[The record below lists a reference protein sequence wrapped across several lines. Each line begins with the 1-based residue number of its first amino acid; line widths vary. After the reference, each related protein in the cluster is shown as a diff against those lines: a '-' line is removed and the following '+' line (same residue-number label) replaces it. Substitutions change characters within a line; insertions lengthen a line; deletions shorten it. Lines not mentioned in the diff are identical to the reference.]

1 MCDVTAPR
9 DHFIMRF
16 MGLFLT
22 HAQTVDTRPFFS
34 PCACNKG
41 AGLRLGYTLQGRSKH
56 ILSGQARKWVWL
68 WACSG
73 NNALNLQQL
82 HLVLTVC

>member
-1 MCDVTAPR
+1 MQEIITVNVIVCMCDVTAPR

-22 HAQTVDTRPFFS
+22 HAQTVDTRTFFS

-41 AGLRLGYTLQGRSKH
+41 AGSRLGYTL
-56 ILSGQARKWVWL
+56 LL
-68 WACSG
+68 FY
-73 NNALNLQQL
+73 
-82 HLVLTVC
+82 